1 MCSNHFT
8 NLRRNGGNQLLIFHP
23 YTLYSSLTYQTFVNT
38 TFNVVQQ
45 HPVTEKNFKQ
55 IIHNYS

>member
-8 NLRRNGGNQLLIFHP
+8 NSRRNGVNQLLTFHP

-45 HPVTEKNFKQ
+45 HPKSLKKTLNR
-55 IIHNYS
+55 